1 MYTLAP
7 QPVAAATSSVA
18 SPPIQSTRSA
28 APGKA
33 GAKQGKGKVERLCKR
48 LECTDAQKTKIAS
61 ISSKL
66 AESSKVDR
74 KAMKN
79 LKTKLAD
86 EIAKDTPSKAAVSQ
100 IFADMDRRQDA
111 IQERSKTAL
120 LETHA
125 LLTSAQRVELAELV
139 ERRGA
144 KGIFGGKKG
153 KKGKKGKQGKQG
165 KKGKQSKQGKQ
176 GKQGK
181 KAQAKSGKS
190 GKGLQAKRRGA
201 GSQRG

>member
-1 MYTLAP
+1 MLSVKTI
-7 QPVAAATSSVA
+7 VTSLFSIGLVSGA
-18 SPPIQSTRSA
+18 FIGDASA
-28 APGKA
+28 APAKT
-33 GAKQGKGKVERLCKR
+33 GAKHGQGKVERLCKR
-48 LECTDAQKTKIAS
+48 LECTDTQKTKIAS

-66 AESSKVDR
+66 AESSKTDR
-74 KAMKN
+74 QAMKN
-79 LKTKLAD
+79 LKAKLAD
-86 EIAKDTPSKAAVSQ
+86 EIAKDTPSQAAVSQ

-111 IQERSKTAL
+111 IQGRTKTAL

-125 LLTSAQRVELAELV
+125 LLTSAQRVELAELI

-144 KGIFGGKKG
+144 KGIFGGKQGKKG

-165 KKGKQSKQGKQ
+165 KQGKKTQ
-176 GKQGK
+176 EGK
-181 KAQAKSGKS
+181 KAQAKSGKRS